1 VFEPAYQAD
10 VVVVG
15 AGVAGL
21 AAAHRL
27 ISAGVTTA
35 VLEAAPYVGGR
46 MSTEKV
52 DGFRLDR
59 IGQFLSTSY
68 PELRLTPGL
77 DALVLRP
84 FAPGV
89 LLHSDGRHH
98 HAGTPAPGGSA
109 RGALHAVR
117 ALASAPR
124 VGAVRRGPLWGGPV
138 ARGRGGAAWA
148 AAAPGGGANAA
159 RARTVAARSGATLR
173 DPAGVSEGGAEPG
186 AGVASAG
193 AGADASGRGATLR
206 DRTESPRDGATPG
219 DRTGTA
225 GGGPVPDGPKDRTA
239 SWGGLTGA
247 FRDRTGASWGG
258 PTLRNRAG
266 AARGGPTS
274 RDRTDASWGGPTL
287 KDRPATAPGP
297 SPVPR
302 SRSGA
307 PLGGPVDQARLGTA
321 LTRLASTPVE
331 RLLSRPELAA
341 GQALAARGVP
351 ARTID
356 GFLRPLL
363 AALLCDPELTTSSR
377 CADLA
382 LRAFAGGRLCLP
394 EGGAEMLPEV
404 LAAALPPGT
413 VHTGVRV
420 TAVSTTS
427 VTTAE
432 HGEIHCRAVLV
443 ATDARAAAEL
453 LPGLRVPDFHPV
465 TVVHHTTDDP
475 PTTGS
480 ALLLDSDRGGPVAHT
495 AIVSEVDPS
504 RAPAGRA
511 LVSSTVLGP
520 PPPDVDTAVRM
531 HLSRLYGTSTTRWE
545 TLAVHHTPTAVP
557 VMRAPHDLRRP
568 VRLLAGLYVCGDH
581 RDTSTVQGALH
592 SGHRASSAILA
603 DLGAAASMHR
613 AEQMQATQAA

>member
-1 VFEPAYQAD
+1 MLEPAYQAD

-21 AAAHRL
+21 SAAHRL

-59 IGQFLSTSY
+59 IGQLLSTSY
-68 PELRLTPGL
+68 PELELSPGL
-77 DALVLRP
+77 DALVLRA

-89 LLHSDGRHH
+89 LLHSDGRRLR
-98 HAGTPAPGGSA
+98 AGAPARGGSA
-109 RGALHAVR
+109 RSALHAVR

-124 VGAVRRGPLWGGPV
+124 SS
-138 ARGRGGAAWA
+138 
-148 AAAPGGGANAA
+148 AAPPVRA
-159 RARTVAARSGATLR
+159 RALRSAAL
-173 DPAGVSEGGAEPG
+173 
-186 AGVASAG
+186 
-193 AGADASGRGATLR
+193 
-206 DRTESPRDGATPG
+206 PRP
-219 DRTGTA
+219 
-225 GGGPVPDGPKDRTA
+225 
-239 SWGGLTGA
+239 
-247 FRDRTGASWGG
+247 
-258 PTLRNRAG
+258 RA
-266 AARGGPTS
+266 
-274 RDRTDASWGGPTL
+274 
-287 KDRPATAPGP
+287 
-297 SPVPR
+297 
-302 SRSGA
+302 GA
-307 PLGGPVDQARLGTA
+307 PLGTAVDQARLGSA
-321 LTRLASTPVE
+321 LTRFAATPVE
-331 RLLSRPELAA
+331 RLLARPEMPAA
-341 GQALAARGVP
+341 QALAARGLP
-351 ARTID
+351 ARTVD

-363 AALLCDPELTTSSR
+363 ATLLCDPDLTTSSR

-382 LRAFAGGRLCLP
+382 LRTFASGRLCLP
-394 EGGAEMLPEV
+394 EGGAEVVPEL

-432 HGEIHCRAVLV
+432 HGEIRCRAVLV

-475 PTTGS
+475 PATGGY
-480 ALLLDSDRGGPVAHT
+480 LLLDSDRGGPVAHT
-495 AIVSEVDPS
+495 AVVSRVDPA

-511 LVSSTVLGP
+511 LISSTVLGP
-520 PPPDVDTAVRM
+520 CPAEADTAVRI
-531 HLSRLYGTSTTRWE
+531 HLSRLYGTSTARWE
-545 TLAVHHTPTAVP
+545 TLAVHHTAEAVP
-557 VMRAPHDLRRP
+557 AMRPPHDLRRP

-592 SGHRASSAILA
+592 SAHRASAAILTDLCAKRPLHQA
-603 DLGAAASMHR
+603 DPPPATPRAAA
-613 AEQMQATQAA
+613 